1 MSTSPPVI
9 AMQAKFYFWAR
20 LFCRLFLMVFLFAY
34 AAAKFVG
41 AQFVTTG
48 TTLDIPAGELSGIE
62 LTWIYFGYSTLMSSF
77 VLGGQATAAVLLG
90 YARTA
95 RLGALILLPIISN
108 IVVINFAFNIGTDTK
123 IFSIILLL
131 MDLFLLA
138 GDWSLWK
145 RIFWEEIPSEPAQP
159 AILGNPTIKKFKVFL
174 VPLCAV
180 MIYALICYA
189 QSNNAPRTPLTGDWK
204 LTSATV
210 NGKDSKDASLGSGW
224 WKISFEAFGRFGARI
239 PEGYLSGRYSVEP
252 STNSLHLKYDPTRT
266 PTRWEQPSDAQ
277 LRQLYADQL
286 ADYRWPVDVTCTYRL
301 ENDRLI
307 ITGSRGE
314 DKFEWVLVPFVRS
327 RQ

>member
-1 MSTSPPVI
+1 MPPPSLSRSVCHDWNDSG
-9 AMQAKFYFWAR
+9 YS
-20 LFCRLFLMVFLFAY
+20 
-34 AAAKFVG
+34 G
-41 AQFVTTG
+41 
-48 TTLDIPAGELSGIE
+48 GELSGIE

-90 YARTA
+90 YANRTS
-95 RLGALILLPIISN
+95 GALILLPIISN

-189 QSNNAPRTPLTGDWK
+189 QSNNAPHSSDGGLEVDLGHREWK
-204 LTSATV
+204 GFQGCVVGIGL
-210 NGKDSKDASLGSGW
+210 
-224 WKISFEAFGRFGARI
+224 
-239 PEGYLSGRYSVEP
+239 VE
-252 STNSLHLKYDPTRT
+252 
-266 PTRWEQPSDAQ
+266 
-277 LRQLYADQL
+277 DQL
-286 ADYRWPVDVTCTYRL
+286 
-301 ENDRLI
+301 
-307 ITGSRGE
+307 
-314 DKFEWVLVPFVRS
+314 
-327 RQ
+327 